1 MDRKTVYIETS
12 VVSYLTARP
21 SGDLLAAAWQKV
33 TVDWW
38 ETQRGRFDLF
48 TSNTTVE
55 EAGKG
60 DPVAITR
67 RLDVLAGISK
77 LSTTMVA
84 IALSKELLRQGAIPS
99 VAENDVAHVAV
110 SAVHGIDYLLTWNCH
125 HLDNAEIKPF
135 VREIC
140 ALHGW
145 KSPEIC
151 TPRELMRGIK
161 NG

>member
-1 MDRKTVYIETS
+1 MDRKTVYIETF

-38 ETQRGRFDLF
+38 ETQRGRFDLC
-48 TSNTTVE
+48 TSDITVE

-60 DPVAITR
+60 DSIVVTR

-77 LSTTMVA
+77 LSIPESAV
-84 IALSKELLRQGAIPS
+84 ALSEELLRRGAIPA
-99 VAENDVAHVAV
+99 VAENDVVQVAV
-110 SAVHGIDYLLTWNCH
+110 SAVHGIDYLLSTWNYY
-125 HLDNAEIKPF
+125 LDNAEIKPF

-140 ALHGW
+140 A
-145 KSPEIC
+145 P
-151 TPRELMRGIK
+151 RGIYER
-161 NG
+161 N

>member
-1 MDRKTVYIETS
+1 M
-12 VVSYLTARP
+12 
-21 SGDLLAAAWQKV
+21 
-33 TVDWW
+33 DWW

-60 DPVAITR
+60 DPVAVAR

-77 LSTTMVA
+77 LLITESAV
-84 IALSKELLRQGAIPS
+84 ALSEELLRRGAIPA
-99 VAENDVAHVAV
+99 VAENDAVQVAV

-140 ALHGW
+140 A
-145 KSPEIC
+145 P
-151 TPRELMRGIK
+151 RGIYEG
-161 NG
+161 N

>member
-21 SGDLLAAAWQKV
+21 SGDLLAAAWQKL

-38 ETQRGRFDLF
+38 ETQRGRFDLC
-48 TSNTTVE
+48 TSDITVG
-55 EAGKG
+55 EARKG
-60 DPVAITR
+60 DPVAVAR

-77 LSTTMVA
+77 LLITESVV
-84 IALSKELLRQGAIPS
+84 ALSEELLRRGAIPA
-99 VAENDVAHVAV
+99 VAENDAVQVAV
-110 SAVHGIDYLLTWNCH
+110 SAVHGVDYLLTWNCH

-151 TPRELMRGIK
+151 TPRELMRGVK